1 MIPGVA
7 AGGHVAFNLVAD
19 SVDHDHGGN
28 GRAGFQCF
36 VSGRFLGNSLV
47 AAEGSVADHQHFG
60 AAVDDS
66 VTECVSAES
75 AENDAVNG
83 ADAGAGQSGNAQF
96 GNHRHIQTDAVALL
110 NALGFQN
117 VGEFADF
124 FMQLFVGNGSFFARL
139 VAFPLNRN
147 LIAAFLKVPVQA
159 VVRNIEFA
167 AFKKLHIDGAF
178 FNVKVVIH
186 HFVPFF
192 EPGHLLLGD
201 FRPELFRFFDRFF
214 PQLVVSISSA
224 NPGFLFRLFRNRI
237 YLL

>member
-1 MIPGVA
+1 MIPGIA
-7 AGGHVAFNLVAD
+7 AGRHVALDLVAD
-19 SVDHDHGGN
+19 SVDHDHGCN

-36 VSGRFLGNSLV
+36 ISSRFLGNSLA
-47 AAEGSVADHQHFG
+47 AAEGAVADNQNFG
-60 AAVDDS
+60 CTIDNS
-66 VTECVSAES
+66 VSERVSAES
-75 AENDAVNG
+75 AENDTMNG
-83 ADAGAGQSGNAQF
+83 ADARAGQSGDAQF
-96 GNHRHIQTDAVALL
+96 GNHRHVQTYTVALL
-110 NALGFQN
+110 NALGLQN
-117 VGEFADF
+117 VGKFANF
-124 FMQLFVGNGSFFARL
+124 FMELFVGNGSLFAGF

-147 LIAAFLKVPVQA
+147 LIAAFFKVPVQA